1 MDELEFLDIIESPLI
16 DGGDFFQLLLRFGFN
31 FLVTGIIIHLFY
43 YPKSKRR
50 DYHFTFT
57 LISISIFLM
66 IFLLGSV
73 KLKVGFALGL
83 FAIFGIIRYRTES
96 MPVREMT
103 YLFVIIAIS
112 VINALGVEVNYGGL
126 IGANLLFVLCIWLC
140 ESNRWLK
147 HVSCKLILY
156 DRIELIKSSCE
167 QELIADIKARTGL
180 KIIRVEVGYIDF
192 LRDAAMLKI
201 YYEPMTNEINT
212 IDTLTKIPREMN
224 KKLFLAGLFCLV
236 SFALQA
242 QKDDLGLWTSV
253 GMEKRLFRD
262 FDLSLEGEFR
272 SRDKLS
278 EVGRWSGSAG
288 MAYKITN
295 WLKAATAYTYI
306 YYNHPLEITNKGN
319 VISEYWQ
326 PKHRFYFQ
334 LTGKISLNRFTFSLR
349 ERWQYTYRPSQSVS
363 KFDGDDGSPKD
374 DEYVKGKGKNVL
386 RSRLQATYNIPKCS
400 LTPYASCELTHL
412 LNDKG
417 AIDKT
422 RWTLGIEWKLSKHH
436 GLDFYYLYQNHADDD
451 EANGHVIGAGYTFK
465 F

>member
-1 MDELEFLDIIESPLI
+1 
-16 DGGDFFQLLLRFGFN
+16 
-31 FLVTGIIIHLFY
+31 
-43 YPKSKRR
+43 
-50 DYHFTFT
+50 
-57 LISISIFLM
+57 
-66 IFLLGSV
+66 
-73 KLKVGFALGL
+73 
-83 FAIFGIIRYRTES
+83 
-96 MPVREMT
+96 
-103 YLFVIIAIS
+103 
-112 VINALGVEVNYGGL
+112 
-126 IGANLLFVLCIWLC
+126 
-140 ESNRWLK
+140 
-147 HVSCKLILY
+147 
-156 DRIELIKSSCE
+156 
-167 QELIADIKARTGL
+167 
-180 KIIRVEVGYIDF
+180 
-192 LRDAAMLKI
+192 
-201 YYEPMTNEINT
+201 
-212 IDTLTKIPREMN
+212 MN

-262 FDLSLEGEFR
+262 FDISLEGEFR

-288 MAYKITN
+288 VAYKITN

-306 YYNHPLEITNKGN
+306 YYNHPSEITNKGN
-319 VISEYWQ
+319 VIPEYWQ

-334 LTGKISLNRFTFSLR
+334 LTGKVSLNRFTFSLR

-422 RWTLGIEWKLSKHH
+422 RWTLGVEWKLSKHH
-436 GLDFYYLYQNHADDD
+436 GLDF
-451 EANGHVIGAGYTFK
+451 
-465 F
+465 

>member
-1 MDELEFLDIIESPLI
+1 
-16 DGGDFFQLLLRFGFN
+16 
-31 FLVTGIIIHLFY
+31 
-43 YPKSKRR
+43 
-50 DYHFTFT
+50 
-57 LISISIFLM
+57 
-66 IFLLGSV
+66 
-73 KLKVGFALGL
+73 
-83 FAIFGIIRYRTES
+83 
-96 MPVREMT
+96 
-103 YLFVIIAIS
+103 
-112 VINALGVEVNYGGL
+112 
-126 IGANLLFVLCIWLC
+126 
-140 ESNRWLK
+140 
-147 HVSCKLILY
+147 
-156 DRIELIKSSCE
+156 
-167 QELIADIKARTGL
+167 
-180 KIIRVEVGYIDF
+180 
-192 LRDAAMLKI
+192 
-201 YYEPMTNEINT
+201 
-212 IDTLTKIPREMN
+212 MN

-374 DEYVKGKGKNVL
+374 DEYV
-386 RSRLQATYNIPKCS
+386 
-400 LTPYASCELTHL
+400 
-412 LNDKG
+412 
-417 AIDKT
+417 
-422 RWTLGIEWKLSKHH
+422 
-436 GLDFYYLYQNHADDD
+436 
-451 EANGHVIGAGYTFK
+451 
-465 F
+465 